1 MTAAAL
7 IGIDSCPI
15 EGFDYVEV
23 DRKLADED
31 LLENGNF
38 QSAVM
43 MALGYRQEEQIQMTN
58 KNNELILVR
67 CLRFSS

>member
-15 EGFDYVEV
+15 EGFEYAEV
-23 DRKLADED
+23 DRILADKD

-43 MALGYRQEEQIQMTN
+43 MAIGYRQEEPKRAKTRSDMEKI
-58 KNNELILVR
+58 VAR
-67 CLRFSS
+67 C